1 MDSRKR
7 FNLVYGVKTAAL
19 VVLVGVLAGTLDQ
32 LLMPQQHAMPRPD
45 TTAAPVASAPSVDY
59 PLPPEQL
66 RADSRDV
73 EPPPATF

>member
-19 VVLVGVLAGTLDQ
+19 VVLVGVLAGTLDH
-32 LLMPQQHAMPRPD
+32 LLMPPQHAMPFPD
-45 TTAAPVASAPSVDY
+45 ITAAPVASAPGDY
-59 PLPPEQL
+59 PLPPAQL

-73 EPPPATF
+73 EAPPATF